1 MTDTH
6 CHLDD
11 ARFDGEREEIIA
23 SFEEDGLEFV
33 VNNSSSPETTESTFL
48 LAERYPR
55 IFGALGCH
63 PQEAERYSSEY
74 ERRLIGLADNPKIV
88 AIGEIG
94 LDYHYEGF
102 DKELQRRVFERQ
114 LAIADELKLPVVLHV
129 RDATGDAYEILKAN
143 SGKLRYGGEM
153 HCYGGSAEMVGR
165 FSEFDLYF
173 AFGGSITYKNA
184 KKEGIIRA
192 VPKNRLL
199 SETDCPYLAPVP
211 VRGQTNYPKY
221 VRFALEKMADILGT
235 SFSEVEKLTTE
246 NAKRLFG
253 IR

>member
-74 ERRLIGLADNPKIV
+74 ERRLIGLADNTKIV

-153 HCYGGSAEMVGR
+153 HCYGGPRKWSDGFR
-165 FSEFDLYF
+165 NSTF
-173 AFGGSITYKNA
+173 I
-184 KKEGIIRA
+184 
-192 VPKNRLL
+192 LL
-199 SETDCPYLAPVP
+199 SVA
-211 VRGQTNYPKY
+211 R
-221 VRFALEKMADILGT
+221 
-235 SFSEVEKLTTE
+235 
-246 NAKRLFG
+246 
-253 IR
+253 